1 MSVQLLS
8 TSIICEFLL
17 HHMSIESTYS
27 YDRSKKWG
35 KIDLLDQAL
44 LLILFR
50 SPDRILEIGEVDQ
63 DVVQHLPSVHT
74 VATPFDV
81 AANQV
86 HDVFDKLVVFG
97 ILSILWG
104 QR

>member
-1 MSVQLLS
+1 MLVQLLS

-50 SPDRILEIGEVDQ
+50 SPYRIREIGEVDQ

-74 VATPFDV
+74 VAPPFDV
-81 AANQV
+81 AADQV
-86 HDVFDKLVVFG
+86 HDVLDEFIVLGVLPLFG
-97 ILSILWG
+97 G
-104 QR
+104 

>member
-1 MSVQLLS
+1 
-8 TSIICEFLL
+8 
-17 HHMSIESTYS
+17 MSIFPRFF
-27 YDRSKKWG
+27 DMCCG
-35 KIDLLDQAL
+35 HVDQIDLLEQAL
-44 LLILFR
+44 FQILFG

-63 DVVQHLPSVHT
+63 DVVQHLPGMHT

-81 AANQV
+81 AGDQV
-86 HDVFDKLVVFG
+86 HDVLDKLIVFG